1 MYIRV
6 DAAKWISVVVRS
18 QSHRR
23 PAAPQQLVHVQQ
35 DRPHAAAR
43 RRLIMACRRLV
54 VARRRL
60 VQVLQ
65 AQHLQGI
72 HTCREEASQAG
83 LLDPRVATGEGVGG
97 ATNVF
102 SPKGVNPRAPPPL
115 YL

>member
-1 MYIRV
+1 M
-6 DAAKWISVVVRS
+6 
-18 QSHRR
+18 
-23 PAAPQQLVHVQQ
+23 QQ
-35 DRPHAAAR
+35 DHPRAAARHRLVVAR
-43 RRLIMACRRLV
+43 RRLVVARRRLV

-97 ATNVF
+97 AAGVF
-102 SPKGVNPRAPPPL
+102 RQKV
-115 YL
+115 

>member
-1 MYIRV
+1 MKTIN
-6 DAAKWISVVVRS
+6 VVVRS
-18 QSHRR
+18 RSRQR

-35 DRPHAAAR
+35 DRPRAAAR
-43 RRLIMACRRLV
+43 RRLVVARRRLV

-97 ATNVF
+97 AAEVF
-102 SPKGVNPRAPPPL
+102 RQKGVNPRAPPPL

>member
-1 MYIRV
+1 M
-6 DAAKWISVVVRS
+6 S
-18 QSHRR
+18 R
-23 PAAPQQLVHVQQ
+23 PAAPQQLVHV
-35 DRPHAAAR
+35 HSKIASGAA
-43 RRLIMACRRLV
+43 ACRRLV

-97 ATNVF
+97 AAGVF
-102 SPKGVNPRAPPPL
+102 RQKGVNPRAPPPL